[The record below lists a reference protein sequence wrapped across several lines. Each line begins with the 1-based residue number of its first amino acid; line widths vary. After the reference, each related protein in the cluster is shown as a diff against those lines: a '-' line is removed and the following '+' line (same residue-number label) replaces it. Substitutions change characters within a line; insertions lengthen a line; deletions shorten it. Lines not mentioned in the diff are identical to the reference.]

1 MNMTV
6 SNIDPR
12 VENLASKRL
21 KLRAS
26 QLSKHYGPV
35 VALDRVSIDVHEGE
49 FVSLLGPSGSGKT
62 TLLTLIAGLVTP
74 DSGQLW
80 INEQEATYL
89 PIQKRDLGMVFQNYA
104 LFPHLSVAE
113 NIAFPLRMREVAEA
127 EIRIRV
133 REALETIRLGHV
145 ADRLPQALSGGQQQR
160 VALARCLVYKPS
172 IILMDEP
179 LGALDRNLREEMQ
192 YEIKD
197 LHRTLGTTIIYVTHD
212 QDEAMTMSDRVC
224 LMQSGGI
231 VQLGTPQDL
240 YFQPRTEFAARF
252 LGDSNFLDGKLIGF
266 ENDLAV
272 LETTGGDKVLAPK
285 AVDTMAPGSAVRIMF
300 RPEHVTIGATGA
312 GPAEN
317 HMSAPVRDTVLVG
330 GTRRI
335 FFDGPGAAPI
345 SLSCLSQFLPEGLE
359 CGRMTPLFFPVSYTR
374 YFSAGE
380 GK

>member
-6 SNIDPR
+6 SIDTGAE
-12 VENLASKRL
+12 VAASRRL

-35 VALDRVSIDVHEGE
+35 IALDRVSIDVHEGE

-62 TLLTLIAGLVTP
+62 TLLTLIAGLATP

-113 NIAFPLRMREVAEA
+113 NIAFPLRMRETPEA
-127 EIRIRV
+127 EIRTRV

-192 YEIKD
+192 YEIKE
-197 LHRTLGTTIIYVTHD
+197 LHRSLGTTIIYVTHD

-240 YFQPRTEFAARF
+240 YFHPTTEFAAAF
-252 LGDSNFLDGKLIGF
+252 LGDSNFLDGKLVGY

-272 LETTGGDKVLAPK
+272 LETVSGDKVLAPK
-285 AVDTMAPGSAVRIMF
+285 SPSTIAPGSAVRIMF
-300 RPEHVTIGATGA
+300 RPEHVTIGAADAGA
-312 GPAEN
+312 AEN
-317 HMSAPVRDTVLVG
+317 RISARVRDTVLVG

-335 FFDGPGAAPI
+335 FCEGPGGVLM
-345 SLSCLSQFLPEGLE
+345 SSTFLSQFLPQGLE
-359 CGRMTPLFFPVSYTR
+359 RGSTVSLSYPVSFTR

-380 GK
+380 VQ

>member
-6 SNIDPR
+6 SNIDAH
-12 VENLASKRL
+12 VEDVPAKRL

-26 QLSKHYGPV
+26 ELSKHYGPV
-35 VALDRVSIDVHEGE
+35 IGLDRVSIDVHEGE

-80 INEQEATYL
+80 INEREATYL

-113 NIAFPLRMREVAEA
+113 NIAFPLRMREVAET
-127 EIRIRV
+127 EIRVRV
-133 REALETIRLGHV
+133 REALETIRLGHI

-192 YEIKD
+192 YEIKE

-231 VQLGTPQDL
+231 IQLGTPQDL
-240 YFQPRTEFAARF
+240 YFQPRTEFAAKF

-266 ENDLAV
+266 ENDTAV
-272 LETTGGDKVLAPK
+272 LETLSGDRVLAPK
-285 AVDTMAPGSAVRIMF
+285 SPAGLAPGSAVRIMF
-300 RPEHVTIGATGA
+300 RPEHGAIGAAGA
-312 GPAEN
+312 GPAAN
-317 HMSAPVRDTVLVG
+317 QMSAQVRDTVLVG

-335 FFDGPGAAPI
+335 FFESPNGSPI

-359 CGRMTPLFFPVSYTR
+359 RGRTMALSFPVSFTR
-374 YFSAGE
+374 YFFAGE
-380 GK
+380 SR